1 VRRFRTIAAGDL
13 ITVRFRKIGACAVA
27 LLAASGLA
35 ACQTKAGAA
44 AVVDGHRISQ
54 SDVNKYVDAAYVA
67 PSPSPGAQQ
76 PQQQAPRVIVLNTLI
91 ESRLMSRLLG
101 SLGSVPSDGDLH
113 NLHDEAYSVQLGAQ
127 QTGPE
132 ADAALNSALTK
143 AGLKASFT
151 DAFVQNLELKQAVID
166 KIKAQRQS
174 DISAAVAKL
183 GVKVSVSGR
192 YGTWSAEQ
200 GSLVDY
206 VPPAG
211 VQLGTP
217 APASSAP
224 APG

>member
-13 ITVRFRKIGACAVA
+13 ITVRFRKIGACAVV

-35 ACQTKAGAA
+35 ACRTKAGAA

-54 SDVNKYVDAAYVA
+54 SDVNKYIDAGFTA

-76 PQQQAPRVIVLNTLI
+76 QQTPRVIVLDTLI

-113 NLHDEAYSVQLGAQ
+113 SLHDEAYSVQLGAQ
-127 QTGPE
+127 QTGAE

-166 KIKAQRQS
+166 KIKAQRQA
-174 DISAAVAKL
+174 DINTAVAKL

-217 APASSAP
+217 APASSSP

>member
-1 VRRFRTIAAGDL
+1 MRRFRTIAAGDL
-13 ITVRFRKIGACAVA
+13 ITVRFRKIGACVVA

-35 ACQTKAGAA
+35 ACRTKAGAA

-54 SDVNKYVDAAYVA
+54 SDVNKYIDAGYVPA
-67 PSPSPGAQQ
+67 SPSPGAQ
-76 PQQQAPRVIVLNTLI
+76 QQQAPRVIVLDTLI
-91 ESRLMSRLLG
+91 ESRLMSRLLR
-101 SLGSVPSDGDLH
+101 SLGSVPSDGDLRS
-113 NLHDEAYSVQLGAQ
+113 LHDEAYSVQLGAQ
-127 QTGPE
+127 QTGAD

-166 KIKAQRQS
+166 KIKAQRQA
-174 DISAAVAKL
+174 DINAAIAKL
-183 GVKVSVSGR
+183 GVNVSVSGR

-217 APASSAP
+217 TPSSSVP

>member
-13 ITVRFRKIGACAVA
+13 ITVRFRKIGVCAVV
-27 LLAASGLA
+27 LLAAGGLA
-35 ACQTKAGAA
+35 ACRTKAGAA

-54 SDVNKYVDAAYVA
+54 SDVNRYIDAGFTP
-67 PSPSPGAQQ
+67 PSASPGAQQ
-76 PQQQAPRVIVLNTLI
+76 QQTPRVIVLNTLI
-91 ESRLMSRLLG
+91 ESRLLSRLLG

-113 NLHDEAYSVQLGAQ
+113 SLHDEAYSVQLGAQ
-127 QTGPE
+127 QTGAE

-151 DAFVQNLELKQAVID
+151 DTFVQNLELRQAVID
-166 KIKAQRQS
+166 KIKAQRQA
-174 DISAAVAKL
+174 DINAAIAKL

-217 APASSAP
+217 TPSSSAP
-224 APG
+224 SPG

>member
-1 VRRFRTIAAGDL
+1 L
-13 ITVRFRKIGACAVA
+13 ITVRFRKIGACAVV

-35 ACQTKAGAA
+35 ACRTKAGAA

-54 SDVNKYVDAAYVA
+54 SDVNKYIDAGFTA

-76 PQQQAPRVIVLNTLI
+76 QQAPRVIVLDTLI

-113 NLHDEAYSVQLGAQ
+113 SLHDEAYSVQLGAQ
-127 QTGPE
+127 QTGAE

-166 KIKAQRQS
+166 KIKAQRQA
-174 DISAAVAKL
+174 DINTAVAKL

-217 APASSAP
+217 APASSSP

>member
-1 VRRFRTIAAGDL
+1 MRRFRTLAAGDL
-13 ITVRFRKIGACAVA
+13 ITVRFRKIGACAVV

-35 ACQTKAGAA
+35 ACRTKAGAA

-54 SDVNKYVDAAYVA
+54 SDVNKYIDAGFTP
-67 PSPSPGAQQ
+67 PSPSPGAQ
-76 PQQQAPRVIVLNTLI
+76 QQQAPRVIVLNTLI

-113 NLHDEAYSVQLGAQ
+113 SLHDEAYSVQLGAQ
-127 QTGPE
+127 QTGAE

-166 KIKAQRQS
+166 KIKAQRQA
-174 DISAAVAKL
+174 DINAAVAKL

-224 APG
+224 SPG

>member
-13 ITVRFRKIGACAVA
+13 ITVRFRKIGVCAVV
-27 LLAASGLA
+27 LLAAGGLA
-35 ACQTKAGAA
+35 ACRTKAGAA

-54 SDVNKYVDAAYVA
+54 SDVNRYIDAGFTP
-67 PSPSPGAQQ
+67 PSASPGAQQ
-76 PQQQAPRVIVLNTLI
+76 QQTPRVIVLNTLI
-91 ESRLMSRLLG
+91 ESRLLSRLLG
-101 SLGSVPSDGDLH
+101 SLGSVPSGSDLH
-113 NLHDEAYSVQLGAQ
+113 SLHDEAYSVQLGAQ
-127 QTGPE
+127 QTGAE

-151 DAFVQNLELKQAVID
+151 DTFVQNLELRQAVID
-166 KIKAQRQS
+166 KIKAQRQA
-174 DISAAVAKL
+174 DINAAIAKL

-217 APASSAP
+217 TPSSSAP
-224 APG
+224 SPG

>member
-1 VRRFRTIAAGDL
+1 MRRFRTIAAGDL

-35 ACQTKAGAA
+35 ACRTKAGAA

-54 SDVNKYVDAAYVA
+54 SDVNKYIDAGYVPA
-67 PSPSPGAQQ
+67 SPSPGAQ
-76 PQQQAPRVIVLNTLI
+76 QQQAPRVIVLDTLI

-113 NLHDEAYSVQLGAQ
+113 GLHDEAYSVQLGAQ
-127 QTGPE
+127 QTGAD

-166 KIKAQRQS
+166 KIKAQRQA
-174 DISAAVAKL
+174 DINAAVAKL

>member
-1 VRRFRTIAAGDL
+1 MRRFRTIAAGDL
-13 ITVRFRKIGACAVA
+13 ITVRFRKIGACVVA

-35 ACQTKAGAA
+35 ACRTKAGAA

-54 SDVNKYVDAAYVA
+54 SDVNKYIAAGVTP
-67 PSPSPGAQQ
+67 PSASPGAPQ
-76 PQQQAPRVIVLNTLI
+76 PQARAVVVLNTLI
-91 ESRLMSRLLG
+91 DARLMTAVLAAQG
-101 SLGSVPSDGDLH
+101 GVPSDADLRS
-113 NLHDEAYSVQLGAQ
+113 LHDEAYSVLLGAQ
-127 QTGPE
+127 QTGAE
-132 ADAALNSALTK
+132 ADAALNSALRNQ
-143 AGLKASFT
+143 GFKASFA
-151 DAFVQNLELKQAVID
+151 DVFVRRIELKQAVID
-166 KIKAQRQS
+166 KIKAQRQA
-174 DISAAVAKL
+174 DINAAVAKL

-217 APASSAP
+217 TPSSSVP

>member
-1 VRRFRTIAAGDL
+1 MRRFRTIAAGDL
-13 ITVRFRKIGACAVA
+13 ITVRFRKIGACVVA

-35 ACQTKAGAA
+35 ACRTKAGAA

-54 SDVNKYVDAAYVA
+54 SDVNKYIDAGYVPA
-67 PSPSPGAQQ
+67 SPSPGAQ
-76 PQQQAPRVIVLNTLI
+76 QQQAPRVIVLDTLI

-113 NLHDEAYSVQLGAQ
+113 GLHDEAYSVQLGAQ
-127 QTGPE
+127 QTGAD

-166 KIKAQRQS
+166 KIKAQRQA
-174 DISAAVAKL
+174 DINAAVAKL

>member
-1 VRRFRTIAAGDL
+1 L
-13 ITVRFRKIGACAVA
+13 ITVRFRKIGACVVA

-35 ACQTKAGAA
+35 ACRTKAGAA

-54 SDVNKYVDAAYVA
+54 SDVNKYIDAGRVPAR
-67 PSPSPGAQQ
+67 PSPGAQQ
-76 PQQQAPRVIVLNTLI
+76 QPAPRVIVLATLI

-113 NLHDEAYSVQLGAQ
+113 GLHDEAYSVQLGAQ
-127 QTGPE
+127 QTGAD

-166 KIKAQRQS
+166 KIKAQRQA
-174 DISAAVAKL
+174 DINAAVAKL

>member
-1 VRRFRTIAAGDL
+1 
-13 ITVRFRKIGACAVA
+13 
-27 LLAASGLA
+27 
-35 ACQTKAGAA
+35 
-44 AVVDGHRISQ
+44 
-54 SDVNKYVDAAYVA
+54 
-67 PSPSPGAQQ
+67 
-76 PQQQAPRVIVLNTLI
+76 
-91 ESRLMSRLLG
+91 MSRLLG

-113 NLHDEAYSVQLGAQ
+113 SLHDEAYSVQLGAQ
-127 QTGPE
+127 QTGAE

-166 KIKAQRQS
+166 KIKAQRQA
-174 DISAAVAKL
+174 DINTAVAKL

-217 APASSAP
+217 APASSSP